1 MLRLSF
7 FWISVMP
14 NKQNIKLLIPRIIKF
29 NPQKISSMISSV
41 KSCFLVKK
49 PMMNESS
56 ISVARENSIHPN
68 IGCKLINEVIVA
80 NNESVFS
87 KIGVRCCSFKISFM

>member
-1 MLRLSF
+1 
-7 FWISVMP
+7 MP
-14 NKQNIKLLIPRIIKF
+14 NKQNVKLLIPMIIKF

-41 KSCFLVKK
+41 KSYFLVKK
-49 PMMNESS
+49 PIINESS

-68 IGCKLINEVIVA
+68 IGCKLIKEVIVA

-87 KIGVRCCSFKISFM
+87 ETSVRCCSFKISFM